1 MNTDPK
7 PCWQVPYIVLRI
19 AARGLYAHP
28 DVLDLIV
35 QGVRIQSYVTEVLH
49 FVNQRGYAL
58 GLLEAGVCGR
68 YEAPW
73 DRDEPHP
80 LIALQAMTEE
90 IDNMARA
97 VVERLMDEA

>member
-1 MNTDPK
+1 MWKK
-7 PCWQVPYIVLRI
+7 PANFLIFLFGVIPPVRCYPLLR
-19 AARGLYAHP
+19 
-28 DVLDLIV
+28 
-35 QGVRIQSYVTEVLH
+35 
-49 FVNQRGYAL
+49 YAL

-90 IDNMARA
+90 VDNMARA